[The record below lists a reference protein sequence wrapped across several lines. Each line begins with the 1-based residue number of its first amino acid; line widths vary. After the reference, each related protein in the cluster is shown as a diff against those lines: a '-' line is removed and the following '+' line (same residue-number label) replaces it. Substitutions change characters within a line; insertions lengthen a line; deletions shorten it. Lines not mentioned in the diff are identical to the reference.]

1 VLFASDTTPAVPRP
15 EVLRALESLSAR
27 GLVTRLGR
35 GRYEFVEPMLGEY
48 VRRVAGNESA
58 NPATAAGA
66 KRTRQ
71 ADESGERRSIIV
83 PKR

>member
-15 EVLRALESLSAR
+15 EVLRALESLRAR

-35 GRYEFVEPMLGEY
+35 GRYEFVEPMFGEY
-48 VRRVAGNESA
+48 VRRVSGNEGT
-58 NPATAAGA
+58 PAAGA

-71 ADESGERRSIIV
+71 ADESGERRSTIV